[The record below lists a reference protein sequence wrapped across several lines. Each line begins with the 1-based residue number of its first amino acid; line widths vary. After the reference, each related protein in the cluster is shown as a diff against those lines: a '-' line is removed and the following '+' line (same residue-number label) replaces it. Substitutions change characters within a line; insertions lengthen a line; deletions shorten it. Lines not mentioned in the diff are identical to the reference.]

1 VGDIAADGSFTL
13 SGGVLMS
20 ENNILEM
27 NQENSG
33 HGKVEIAPEVI
44 EVIAGI
50 AAAEVEGVAQMR
62 GSFATGVVERLGKKN
77 HGKGVKV
84 ELTESGIK
92 VDVYCL
98 MKFGVSIPAVAQE
111 IQDNIR
117 QALLN
122 MTALESEEVNIHIVG
137 IQFENQK
144 PEVVDVEQEV

>member
-1 VGDIAADGSFTL
+1 
-13 SGGVLMS
+13 MS
-20 ENNILEM
+20 EFNVLEM
-27 NQENSG
+27 EQGSNGQ
-33 HGKVEIAPEVI
+33 GKVEIAPEVI

-50 AAAEVEGVAQMR
+50 AASEVEGVSQMR
-62 GSFATGVVERLGKKN
+62 GNFATGVVERLGKKN

-84 ELTESGIK
+84 ELSESGIK

-98 MKFGVSIPAVAQE
+98 MKFGVSIPTVASK

-122 MTALESEEVNIHIVG
+122 MTALDAEAVNIHVVG

-144 PEVVDVEQEV
+144 QEVEEELE

>member
-1 VGDIAADGSFTL
+1 
-13 SGGVLMS
+13 MS

-27 NQENSG
+27 NKENAG
-33 HGKVEIAPEVI
+33 LGKVEIAPEVI

-50 AAAEVEGVAQMR
+50 AASEVEGVAQMR
-62 GSFATGVVERLGKKN
+62 GNFASGVVERLGKKN

-84 ELTESGIK
+84 ELSEDGIQ

-98 MKFGVSIPAVAQE
+98 MKFGISIPNVAKE

-122 MTALESEEVNIHIVG
+122 MTALEAKEVNIHVVG
-137 IQFENQK
+137 ITFDNQK
-144 PEVVDVEQEV
+144 HEVEYEQDI

>member
-1 VGDIAADGSFTL
+1 
-13 SGGVLMS
+13 MS
-20 ENNILEM
+20 EYNVLEM
-27 NQENSG
+27 NQGNSG

-50 AAAEVEGVAQMR
+50 AASEVEGVSQMR
-62 GSFATGVVERLGKKN
+62 GNFATGVVERLGKKN

-84 ELTESGIK
+84 ELSEEGIK

-98 MKFGVSIPAVAQE
+98 MKFGVSIPTVAGK

-122 MTALESEEVNIHIVG
+122 MTALEAEAVNIHVVG
-137 IQFENQK
+137 ISFENQK
-144 PEVVDVEQEV
+144 PEPEIEEEV

>member
-1 VGDIAADGSFTL
+1 
-13 SGGVLMS
+13 MS
-20 ENNILEM
+20 EFNILEM
-27 NQENSG
+27 EQENSG
-33 HGKVEIAPEVI
+33 NGKVEIAPEVI

-50 AAAEVEGVAQMR
+50 AASEVEGVAGMR
-62 GSFATGVVERLGKKN
+62 GNFATGVVERLGKKN

-98 MKFGVSIPAVAQE
+98 MKFGVSIPSVAQK

-122 MTALESEEVNIHIVG
+122 MTALDAEEVNIHVVG
-137 IQFENQK
+137 IQFESQRIE
-144 PEVVDVEQEV
+144 PETDQEM